1 MTPRGLILRALLVA
15 AGAAAWHLPAAAEE
29 PDLRSVELLDYD
41 CKSDLGR
48 RAVTLFANGTVRLR
62 RGPPDEERVFLAE
75 LTPDELDAYVRR
87 LEAEDLAETDRDS
100 SSVSGGW
107 VERCTLDL
115 ELPERRERH
124 FVLDGYTPLS
134 LALSRVVA
142 IARKLG
148 EWVEEESPSD
158 RRLPTGYEPRAGDV
172 LERLDGV
179 YYRIVGFTAGGKGV
193 ELQGVDQPFTL
204 FVREDDLRREFVAL
218 ISRR

>member
-1 MTPRGLILRALLVA
+1 MTTRSLLLGALL
-15 AGAAAWHLPAAAEE
+15 AAAIWPSPVVAEE
-29 PDLRSVELLDYD
+29 PDLRGVELLDYD
-41 CKSDLGR
+41 CRSDLGR

-62 RGPPDEERVFLAE
+62 RGPPDEEKIFLAE
-75 LTPDELDAYVRR
+75 LTPDELEAYVRR
-87 LEAEDLAETDRDS
+87 LEAENLAETDLDS
-100 SSVSGGW
+100 SSVSGDW

-115 ELPERRERH
+115 ELPERVERH
-124 FVLDGYTPLS
+124 FVLDRYTPLS

-142 IARKLG
+142 IARELG

-158 RRLPTGYEPRAGDV
+158 RRLPTGYEARAGDV

-179 YYRIVGFTAGGKGV
+179 HYRVVGFTAGGKGV

-204 FVREDDLRREFVAL
+204 YVRADDLRREFVAL